1 MTHGNDRRAAKWTV
15 VMLLIATGVIALA
28 FTPWTRDVAAL
39 WWFVGLLLIIGAGVS
54 SVVEA
59 RRSGRT
65 PDSRNRWARITQVTA
80 AFLVAALAGYW
91 LTDVASPDSDD
102 IAFSVPDEAPRV
114 ALAASRHL
122 TVDLSE
128 DAVKPAVE
136 QWAASEKEFVDV
148 PASTSSRLR
157 NELMAADFRST
168 SGLSLDH
175 SAVSTQRY
183 RGSLVVSVP
192 LVGTDVPEFSKV
204 TFVKRGNTTDVY
216 EMVAQMAGPDQVH
229 FQMWRNGSAVEDLVI
244 TNPDPDAEL
253 GGVVQAGL
261 SWSRLNYCLS
271 NIGINWAVLAIIS
284 VVCAAACA
292 TMVGCAPC
300 IAAMAGWTSG
310 SIAGCVRWAW
320 V

>member
-1 MTHGNDRRAAKWTV
+1 MKAKWTV

-168 SGLSLDH
+168 SGLSRSLRGLNAAI
-175 SAVSTQRY
+175 SRFTRGFGSTGWNRCSRVQQ
-183 RGSLVVSVP
+183 S
-192 LVGTDVPEFSKV
+192 DVCKAREHHG
-204 TFVKRGNTTDVY
+204 RLRD
-216 EMVAQMAGPDQVH
+216 
-229 FQMWRNGSAVEDLVI
+229 
-244 TNPDPDAEL
+244 
-253 GGVVQAGL
+253 GGADG
-261 SWSRLNYCLS
+261 WSRPGPLPDV
-271 NIGINWAVLAIIS
+271 A
-284 VVCAAACA
+284 
-292 TMVGCAPC
+292 
-300 IAAMAGWTSG
+300 
-310 SIAGCVRWAW
+310 
-320 V
+320 